1 MRGYLAPISQIVISI
16 YNVRT
21 GGILMPTQ
29 ELPADISSNAVTEK
43 PILTASSS
51 PTGIAAGPDGDGNL
65 WFTERAGNKIGRLNP
80 TTGVITEINL
90 STASNEPT
98 AIAAGPDHNLWF
110 TDLDDNKIRR

>member
-80 TTGVITEINL
+80 TTGVINVPNL
-90 STASNEPT
+90 TTTSNHT
-98 AIAAGPDHNLWF
+98 TVIAAVPNHKLWI
-110 TDLDDNKIRR
+110 TDTAGNR